1 MKETEGW
8 SGPEN
13 LNHVSEAIKKERRAP
28 MNEFEVFHDKGTN
41 RWTVVGA
48 GIQCFVQMTNW
59 QYSDSLKRFQHALE
73 ACGMNRALTKE
84 GVKEGDTVIIGE
96 VYSLCLYVQSRSYR
110 AHEVILGLPY
120 DQRIDIWSLGCI
132 LSELYTGEVLFP
144 NEPVSVMLAQMI
156 GITGP
161 IDMEILELGQETQK
175 YFTDDYDHFTE
186 NEVRF
191 LFHTCSSIL

>member
-1 MKETEGW
+1 MFHLFFDLFILKLHTSVGW

-96 VYSLCLYVQSRSYR
+96 VCIHTNQSTM
-110 AHEVILGLPY
+110 G
-120 DQRIDIWSLGCI
+120 
-132 LSELYTGEVLFP
+132 
-144 NEPVSVMLAQMI
+144 
-156 GITGP
+156 
-161 IDMEILELGQETQK
+161 
-175 YFTDDYDHFTE
+175 
-186 NEVRF
+186 
-191 LFHTCSSIL
+191 